1 MVVLKFWLH
10 IDPEE
15 QLARF
20 EAREQTPYKKYKIT
34 NEDYRN
40 REKWGHYEAAVDEM
54 VERTS
59 TSHAPWHL
67 IPSND
72 KRYAR
77 VATLETICDAL
88 EKRL

>member
-1 MVVLKFWLH
+1 MV
-10 IDPEE
+10 
-15 QLARF
+15 R
-20 EAREQTPYKKYKIT
+20 
-34 NEDYRN
+34 
-40 REKWGHYEAAVDEM
+40 
-54 VERTS
+54 RTS
-59 TSHAPWHL
+59 TRHAPWHL